1 MTKQEFIDKYHALN
15 SFYDKQERLGCLLHE
30 SLLDGHSIVVFGN
43 SLADAYIE
51 LLSLASGI
59 DKDCIE
65 NLLYEGGTTYYKAGS
80 EYQPYNVSTPEELWD
95 FFKEN
100 EYA

>member
-1 MTKQEFIDKYHALN
+1 MTKQEFIEKYNAL
-15 SFYDKQERLGCLLHE
+15 SAFYDKQEQLGNILNE

-43 SLADAYIE
+43 DLADAFID
-51 LLSLASGI
+51 LLAMASGI

-65 NLLYEGGTTYYKAGS
+65 TLIYEGGTTYYRAGN
-80 EYQPYNVSTPEELWD
+80 EYTPHSVSTPEELWD

-100 EYA
+100 EYE